1 MRGQVGRWKGVVGWR
16 RVEVALVGFALL
28 SAVVAVGVSVLLD
41 EGLEEIEG
49 EVLVGSGCFV
59 ERFVDAFVVGV
70 RWVVACEASVG

>member
-1 MRGQVGRWKGVVGWR
+1 MVGWR
-16 RVEVALVGFALL
+16 REEVALVGFALL

-49 EVLVGSGCFV
+49 EVFVGSECFV

-70 RWVVACEASVG
+70 GWVVA